1 MSPLRGE
8 GENGEQCPGNYCSM
22 FEGICKNGGTCI
34 SIGCKGEC
42 ECTKDFTGHNCEVP
56 ITALTTLA
64 PEKKTEAP
72 KKKETKPT
80 TDNTNEKMSVILSL
94 FRMMSH
100 PRPKVTN
107 HIVKKENVIKVSNK
121 KDSDKDSQSYDRTR
135 ENFPSRFEPLSEKKQ
150 DESSNDKES
159 SDRPKESQRIK
170 HINNESSDRPKESQ
184 RIKQINNESSDRSME
199 SPKTKQIN
207 KSNTQD
213 NGGES
218 KSKSLITEKVDKK
231 IVSTSES
238 VEKNEISTVAK
249 KTSVKHT
256 TELSLTTS
264 DTLKIINTTPTTTTH
279 VTVAAI
285 QEKTA
290 SPLLSTTN
298 SGSIT
303 TIQSTPSSIS
313 TTPDKVE
320 KRFNE
325 DALTFSGKTRKV
337 VPKVFHAPQWRS
349 LPQETTTVKTNV
361 LIDGKIDE
369 QQNHSSLNNS
379 DILAHMA
386 NAGDKVLSSTT
397 LSNMYLTHK
406 LLSKSRIF
414 VSTVPNKTIRPESTK
429 KPPVT
434 LDNASTQSQVQ
445 NNGGKNKQS
454 AVKERS
460 TSIDLAKEEIA
471 LAAKR
476 IVIANSF
483 VVTTT
488 SLPTKSIKAGNV
500 GNLVTITQPPYV
512 KSTSHMLKQ
521 GTQNMATKTSTIL
534 PITNNLSTSSLK
546 NLETTTTSI
555 GILGNSPTTVMMS
568 TTKSPSKPRL
578 RKSLLSHNSGDIQ
591 NHKRTN
597 Y

>member
-1 MSPLRGE
+1 MIDVRVIVILVLLTCPLVSMSPLRGE

-64 PEKKTEAP
+64 PKKETEAP

-107 HIVKKENVIKVSNK
+107 HIVKKKIVIKVSNK
-121 KDSDKDSQSYDRTR
+121 KDSDKDSHSIDRTR

-150 DESSNDKES
+150 DESSNDKDS
-159 SDRPKESQRIK
+159 SDRQKESQR
-170 HINNESSDRPKESQ
+170 
-184 RIKQINNESSDRSME
+184 
-199 SPKTKQIN
+199 TKQIN

-218 KSKSLITEKVDKK
+218 ESKSLITEKVDKT

-238 VEKNEISTVAK
+238 VVKNDIFTVAK
-249 KTSVKHT
+249 KISDKHT
-256 TELSLTTS
+256 PELSLTTS
-264 DTLKIINTTPTTTTH
+264 NTLKIINTTPTTTTQS
-279 VTVAAI
+279 TFAAI
-285 QEKTA
+285 QEQTVA
-290 SPLLSTTN
+290 QVSPLLSTTN

-303 TIQSTPSSIS
+303 TIQSTPSSII
-313 TTPDKVE
+313 TTPDKVVIE
-320 KRFNE
+320 KRVNE
-325 DALTFSGKTRKV
+325 DTLTFSGKTRKV

-349 LPQETTTVKTNV
+349 LSQETTTVNPDV
-361 LIDGKIDE
+361 LLDGKINE

-379 DILAHMA
+379 DILAHLA

-397 LSNMYLTHK
+397 LSNMYLTHT

-429 KPPVT
+429 KPSV
-434 LDNASTQSQVQ
+434 DNASTQSQVQ
-445 NNGGKNKQS
+445 INGGENKQS

-488 SLPTKSIKAGNV
+488 SLPTKSIKAGNL
-500 GNLVTITQPPYV
+500 GNLVTRTQPPYV

-521 GTQNMATKTSTIL
+521 GTQNMSTKTSTIL
-534 PITNNLSTSSLK
+534 PITNNLST
-546 NLETTTTSI
+546 TTNI

-568 TTKSPSKPRL
+568 TTKSPSKLRL

-591 NHKRTN
+591 NHKRIN

>member
-1 MSPLRGE
+1 MIDVRVIVILFLLTCPLVIMSPLRGE

-42 ECTKDFTGHNCEVP
+42 ECTKEFTGHNCEVP

-121 KDSDKDSQSYDRTR
+121 KDSDKDSQSIDRTR

-159 SDRPKESQRIK
+159 SDRPKQ
-170 HINNESSDRPKESQ
+170 SQ
-184 RIKQINNESSDRSME
+184 RIKQISNEYSDRSRE
-199 SPKTKQIN
+199 GPRTKQTN

-218 KSKSLITEKVDKK
+218 ESKSLITERVDKK
-231 IVSTSES
+231 IVFTSES

-249 KTSVKHT
+249 KTSDKNT

-264 DTLKIINTTPTTTTH
+264 DTLKIINTTPKTTTH
-279 VTVAAI
+279 LTVAAI
-285 QEKTA
+285 QVKTV

-298 SGSIT
+298 S

-320 KRFNE
+320 KRINE
-325 DALTFSGKTRKV
+325 DALTFSGKARKV
-337 VPKVFHAPQWRS
+337 VPKVFHAPKWRS

-369 QQNHSSLNNS
+369 QQNHLSLNNS

-397 LSNMYLTHK
+397 LSNMYLTHT

-414 VSTVPNKTIRPESTK
+414 VSTVPNKTIRPKSTK

-460 TSIDLAKEEIA
+460 TSVDLAKEEIA

-488 SLPTKSIKAGNV
+488 SLPIKSINVGNV
-500 GNLVTITQPPYV
+500 GNLVSITQPPYV

-534 PITNNLSTSSLK
+534 PITNNLSTSSLT

-555 GILGNSPTTVMMS
+555 GISGKSPTTVTMS